1 MIGKKYEISG
11 MTLEITADAGE
22 KWQTINITTKEI
34 VYFNKTQLQNA
45 IKLGKASEVLDD
57 AEEQVKG

>member
-22 KWQTINITTKEI
+22 KWETINLTTKEI
-34 VYFNKTQLQNA
+34 VYFNKTQLQDA
-45 IKLGKASEVLDD
+45 IKLGKANEVLDD
-57 AEEQVKG
+57 DEEQVNG

>member
-22 KWQTINITTKEI
+22 KWETINLTTKEI
-34 VYFNKTQLQNA
+34 VYFNKAQLQDA
-45 IKLGKASEVLDD
+45 IKLGKANEVLDD
-57 AEEQVKG
+57 DEEQVNG

>member
-22 KWQTINITTKEI
+22 KWETINLTTKEI
-34 VYFNKTQLQNA
+34 VYFNKAQLQDA
-45 IKLGKASEVLDD
+45 IKLGKANEVLDD
-57 AEEQVKG
+57 DEEQIEE